1 MKNLFY
7 GSIVF
12 LGSVSLALAQ
22 GTPAPTGGNKSSGFF
37 QNPLQAKSLP
47 ALIDSLASVVLQL
60 GVIVAALSIMYGGF
74 LYVTAQGN
82 EEKLASAQKAITW
95 SLVGTAILIGAKVII
110 KVITGTIGEIAQDF

>member
-7 GSIVF
+7 GSVVF
-12 LGSVSLALAQ
+12 LGSTASVFA
-22 GTPAPTGGNKSSGFF
+22 APPSTDNDNIKSGFF

-74 LYVTAQGN
+74 MYVTAQGN
-82 EEKLASAQKAITW
+82 EEKLASAQKTITW

>member
-12 LGSVSLALAQ
+12 LGSVSSVLA
-22 GTPAPTGGNKSSGFF
+22 APPSRDNDQIKSGFF

-47 ALIDSLASVVLQL
+47 ALIDSLATVVLQL

-110 KVITGTIGEIAQDF
+110 KVVTGTIGEIAQDF